1 MKKKSYTSYA
11 ELHCLTN
18 FTFSHG
24 ASHPEELVKTAA
36 SLGYKALAITDRCS
50 FSGLVKAYESGKAHN
65 LKVICGTELVCE
77 DGMKLILLASNLLS
91 YQQISYLIT
100 KSRLRKGKGNYQI
113 FKEDLLK
120 FSTGFLI
127 WIPTFNDEDKKYAAW
142 VSRNFTGRSW
152 IGLGLFYSGRDREYL
167 QTAVA
172 LSTAFSLPIV
182 AVGDVRMHTSSRK
195 PLLDT
200 LTAIRLKK
208 RVMDTGCELFSNSER
223 YLRPLHR
230 IENIFPKALID
241 QTIAIASQC
250 SFSLED

>member
-100 KSRLRKGKGNYQI
+100 KSRLRKGKGDYQI
-113 FKEDLLK
+113 FKEDL
-120 FSTGFLI
+120 
-127 WIPTFNDEDKKYAAW
+127 
-142 VSRNFTGRSW
+142 
-152 IGLGLFYSGRDREYL
+152 
-167 QTAVA
+167 
-172 LSTAFSLPIV
+172 
-182 AVGDVRMHTSSRK
+182 
-195 PLLDT
+195 
-200 LTAIRLKK
+200 
-208 RVMDTGCELFSNSER
+208 
-223 YLRPLHR
+223 
-230 IENIFPKALID
+230 
-241 QTIAIASQC
+241 
-250 SFSLED
+250 